1 MDKLKELQKQLEEI
15 EKRLEESRK
24 EDAVAGC
31 GWGCSDR
38 TWELLKKRTKIKNAL
53 DKTSNL

>member
-1 MDKLKELQKQLEEI
+1 MEELKQQLEEI
-15 EKRLEESRK
+15 EKQLKESRE

-53 DKTSNL
+53 DKASNL